1 MGKND
6 VLEILMFLGKRW
18 HRNVCNLGISLEIL
32 KLCSSNL
39 APVMFITK
47 ETKWHQL
54 CRCHDDSIAAELSL
68 HNTETSI
75 SIKRKKVLR
84 KEKLHSLLFW
94 KAFQIKSYYF
104 SSHIHFNS
112 SRFHMFSA
120 TYIFRSH
127 GDDLY
132 KNCKFKNIRKY
143 WWQSKKLKTA
153 SRRQCFHEVIV
164 LSQWSITFLYFCM
177 RVGLCSSSR
186 IFFIF
191 KFISLFEPCFVYW

>member
-1 MGKND
+1 MEKKD

-18 HRNVCNLGISLEIL
+18 HRNVCNLGTSLEIL
-32 KLCSSNL
+32 KQCSSNL

-54 CRCHDDSIAAELSL
+54 SRCHGDSIAADPNL
-68 HNTETSI
+68 HNTVTST

-94 KAFQIKSYYF
+94 KAFQINSYYF
-104 SSHIHFNS
+104 SGHIHFNS

-120 TYIFRSH
+120 TYIFRSD
-127 GDDLY
+127 GDDFY

-153 SRRQCFHEVIV
+153 SRRQGFHQVIV
-164 LSQWSITFLYFCM
+164 LSQWSITFL
-177 RVGLCSSSR
+177 
-186 IFFIF
+186 
-191 KFISLFEPCFVYW
+191 